1 MRDAEQRPGL
11 AAEMG
16 RYLGAGMTW
25 ALSTL
30 VFLWL
35 GVKVDGW
42 LGTRP
47 VATLAG
53 AFVGAGAGLYWMI
66 RHLQSGDATRKRG
79 GEGEA

>member
-1 MRDAEQRPGL
+1 
-11 AAEMG
+11 
-16 RYLGAGMTW
+16 MTW

-30 VFLWL
+30 LFLWL

-47 VATLAG
+47 AATLVG

-66 RHLQSGDATRKRG
+66 RYLQPGDAGRNRG
-79 GEGEA
+79 GDGKA

>member
-1 MRDAEQRPGL
+1 MRGEEKRPSLPAEL
-11 AAEMG
+11 G

-30 VFLWL
+30 LFVWVGL
-35 GVKVDGW
+35 KVDGW

-47 VATLAG
+47 VATLVG

-66 RHLQSGDATRKRG
+66 RQLQPAGGDRG
-79 GEGEA
+79 AGKG